1 MRVAVS
7 GFKGR
12 MGHEVV
18 KTVLR
23 EADLELVAVLD
34 HEPKE
39 KNINEIVEFS
49 SLDVP
54 VLVI

>member
-1 MRVAVS
+1 MIRVAVS
-7 GFKGR
+7 GYKGK

-34 HEPKE
+34 KDPTE
-39 KNINEIVEFS
+39 KI
-49 SLDVP
+49 
-54 VLVI
+54 

>member
-1 MRVAVS
+1 MKVAVS

-18 KTVLR
+18 KTILR
-23 EADLELVAVLD
+23 EEDLELVAVLD

-39 KNINEIVEFS
+39 KTS
-49 SLDVP
+49 AKLWSLAR
-54 VLVI
+54 